1 MRLFLKRLQPRWI
14 FIALFVGALMVS
26 LVKVPKF
33 QEINNPHVH
42 DPDLF
47 VQTLMSIGRMFVA
60 YLIALF
66 FSIILGVLAGT
77 DKNRARVILP
87 LADILQSVPLLSFFP
102 TAIYYFM
109 HIGPPKFGIE
119 AAVIFLIFTCQAWN
133 LLFAVYDG
141 VRQIP
146 ESTFDA
152 VKACGLGPIA
162 RLNRLYLPTAFPRL
176 VDNSNL
182 SWANGWYFLMA
193 CEIIALGPLSY
204 RVHGLG
210 SYLARAVELRNW
222 PKFYM
227 GIVVLV
233 AVIVLIDFLVW
244 KPLARFAQHY
254 RFDSDLGSEDSNDD
268 DAISDNL
275 IIFYRN
281 HWLVAPLRWILSLIK
296 KLLVYLEDF
305 SEDKYSPEKSFQA
318 KRAQRVSFIFSVVFW
333 IVFLTFTVWSMLQ
346 LYLALSSPHEMSP
359 WVIFHAI
366 FNSGVRILLAYFISL
381 IWILPLTYWLHRH
394 PNQLRY
400 VQTFSQIL
408 AGIPATAFFPII
420 AIIGFQ
426 IFQTKQIAVIMMLL
440 TGMQWY
446 LLFNILGG
454 AQNIGSELK
463 LISRSLGLS
472 HPLYLKNVF
481 FPVIMP
487 AFITGSITAIGGGWN
502 ALFIAEH
509 INIGGDVYRVFGIGN
524 ILAEATFIDGDKNL
538 VAYSVFFM
546 VLFIVAL
553 NRIFWQ
559 SLYNW
564 AEQKFRLDIS

>member
-254 RFDSDLGSEDSNDD
+254 RFDSDSSSESTDKRSER
-268 DAISDNL
+268 L
-275 IIFYRN
+275 LQLYEN
-281 HWLVAPLRWILSLIK
+281 HFAFAPIRWII
-296 KLLVYLEDF
+296 LLFKTLFTFLENF
-305 SEDKYSPEKSFQA
+305 SEDKYSPEKTFQPKKA
-318 KRAQRVSFIFSVVFW
+318 ERFTFIFAIFFW
-333 IVFLTFTVWSMLQ
+333 ITFGVFAIWSFLQ
-346 LYLALSSPHEMSP
+346 LYKALFTPHELSP
-359 WVIFHAI
+359 WTIFSAI
-366 FNSGVRILLAYFISL
+366 LTSGSRILAAYSLSL
-381 IWILPLTYWLHRH
+381 IWIFPVTFWLHKSPKR
-394 PNQLRY
+394 LRSA
-400 VQTFSQIL
+400 QTLAQIL
-408 AGIPATAFFPII
+408 ASIPATAFFPVI
-420 AIIGFQ
+420 ALIGNFL
-426 IFQTKQIAVIMMLL
+426 FQTREVAVILMLL

-446 LLFNILGG
+446 LLFNVIGG
-454 AQNIGSELK
+454 AQNIGSDIK
-463 LISRSLGLS
+463 DISSSLGLS
-472 HPLYLKNVF
+472 ASLYLKKIF
-481 FPVIMP
+481 LPVIAP

-502 ALFIAEH
+502 ALFIAEY
-509 INIGGDVYRVFGIGN
+509 IKIGKDSFEVFGIGN
-524 ILAEATFIDGDKNL
+524 LLAQATFVTGNKNL

-546 VLFIVAL
+546 VLFIVFL
-553 NRIFWQ
+553 NRLFWQ
-559 SLYNW
+559 PLYNW
-564 AEQKFRLDIS
+564 AEQKFRLDM